1 MPIRDGQYLE
11 DKIDQ
16 MAADIAFLKGQWSAI
31 PPADLVKLGQRIA
44 ASEARILS
52 ISGFLSL
59 LIAGFVSFFFKGGS
73 HS

>member
-1 MPIRDGQYLE
+1 MP
-11 DKIDQ
+11 DKSLDEKVDA
-16 MAADIAFLKGQWSAI
+16 MREDIAFLKGQWSAI

-52 ISGFLSL
+52 VSGFLSL
-59 LIAGFVSFFFKGGS
+59 LIAGFVSFFFKGGG